1 MRETLVNFFI
11 GEGGGS
17 VPERVR
23 LAIKHQQEN
32 SEKLIA
38 WVQLSVVVTFG
49 ALYALSPK
57 TATGNP
63 WLAPVAL
70 ALLFYLMFTLLRM
83 RLAYRYRLA
92 GWFLDLSVILDI
104 VLLMVLIWSFHL
116 QYGQPASFSLKAPTL
131 LYVFIFIAL
140 RALRFEPRYV
150 VMCGLTAA
158 AGWTLLVLYT
168 VTVSYPDT
176 MITRNYVTYLTSNSV
191 LLGAE
196 FDKVITI
203 LVVTGIIAVALM
215 RARRLLERAVGEAA
229 AASDLSRF
237 FSPEIANQIVQSEQ
251 LIRAGEGQV
260 RNAAILTVDIRDFT
274 ILSNEMPASAL
285 IALLADYES
294 HMVPVIE
301 RHGGTVDKFLG
312 DGILASFGAA
322 LPSESYAADALR
334 TADAL
339 IAAAAEWND
348 ARAAAGEAPVRIGVA
363 VASGRVIFGAVGADS
378 RLEFTCIGEPVN
390 RSAKLEKHN
399 RAAGSLAMT
408 DAATFALACEQGYAA
423 PAAPERLMDAR
434 VAGLGAPVDLVVLAR

>member
-1 MRETLVNFFI
+1 M
-11 GEGGGS
+11 
-17 VPERVR
+17 
-23 LAIKHQQEN
+23 
-32 SEKLIA
+32 
-38 WVQLSVVVTFG
+38 
-49 ALYALSPK
+49 
-57 TATGNP
+57 
-63 WLAPVAL
+63 AL
-70 ALLFYLMFTLLRM
+70 ALLFYLLFTLLRM

-150 VMCGLTAA
+150 VMCGITAA

-168 VTVSYPDT
+168 VTISYPDT
-176 MITRNYVTYLTSNSV
+176 MITRDYVTYLTSNSV

-196 FDKVITI
+196 FDKIITI

-237 FSPEIANQIVQSEQ
+237 FSPEIASQIVQSEQ
-251 LIRAGEGQV
+251 LIRAGEGQA

-274 ILSNEMPASAL
+274 GLSNGMPASAL
-285 IALLADYES
+285 ITLLADYES
-294 HMVPVIE
+294 RIVPVIE

-322 LPSESYAADALR
+322 LPSETYAADALR
-334 TADAL
+334 AADAV
-339 IAAAAEWND
+339 IGAAANWNA
-348 ARAAAGEAPVRIGVA
+348 ARAAAGEIPVRIGVA

-408 DAATFALACEQGYAA
+408 DAATYALACDQGYT
-423 PAAPERLMDAR
+423 PAIAPERLAEAS
-434 VAGLGAPVDLVVLAR
+434 VAGLGGPADLVVLAR

>member
-1 MRETLVNFFI
+1 MRETLVKFII
-11 GEGGGS
+11 GEGGGT

-23 LAIKHQQEN
+23 QAIKHQQEN

-38 WVQLSVVVTFG
+38 WVQLSVVATFG

-57 TATGNP
+57 TAAGNP
-63 WLAPVAL
+63 WLTPVSL
-70 ALLFYLMFTLLRM
+70 ALLFYLLFTLLRM

-168 VTVSYPDT
+168 VTISYPDT
-176 MITRNYVTYLTSNSV
+176 MITRDYVTYLTSNSV

-196 FDKVITI
+196 FDKIITI
-203 LVVTGIIAVALM
+203 LLVTGIIAVALM

-237 FSPEIANQIVQSEQ
+237 FSPEIASQIVQSEQ
-251 LIRAGEGQV
+251 LIRAGEGQA

-274 ILSNEMPASAL
+274 GLSNGMPASAL
-285 IALLADYES
+285 ITLLADYES
-294 HMVPVIE
+294 RIVPVIE

-322 LPSESYAADALR
+322 LPSETYAADALR
-334 TADAL
+334 AADAV
-339 IAAAAEWND
+339 IGAAADWNA
-348 ARAAAGEAPVRIGVA
+348 ARAAAGAIPVRIGVA

-399 RAAGSLAMT
+399 RAAASLAMT
-408 DAATFALACEQGYAA
+408 DAATYALACDQGYA
-423 PAAPERLMDAR
+423 PATAPERLAEAS
-434 VAGLGAPVDLVVLAR
+434 VAGLGGAVDLVVLAR